1 MAWQYGSVIPVWV
14 LALAGAVLVAIVSPG
29 RSIIWL
35 PIVMAAC
42 VLVTIA
48 IQLGVQRKEGFVNRL
63 IASFAG
69 ALVITGVATAALA
82 VAG

>member
-1 MAWQYGSVIPVWV
+1 MAWQIGSVVPVWA
-14 LALAGAVLVAIVSPG
+14 LALAGAILVAVVSPG
-29 RSIIWL
+29 RSFEWL
-35 PIVMAAC
+35 PIVMAVC

-48 IQLGVQRKEGFVNRL
+48 IQLGVQRKEGFVTRM

-82 VAG
+82 AAG